1 MVSKRNIRIT
11 SVTLLILML
20 FGLILPI
27 TRISAAD
34 TQGMSFSSGYDSMYY
49 TDKSFS
55 VIPKTF
61 EARIGVPSSY
71 GDQYWGDIFAWY
83 SAKASEHYLF
93 WDIHAPSSTDIRLL
107 CGIRDE
113 NGKITEEIIVK
124 FVGALNEYRGKDV
137 DLALTFDTENKD
149 VRLYID
155 GNEWNG
161 THKFR

>member
-71 GDQYWGDIFAWY
+71 GDQ
-83 SAKASEHYLF
+83 
-93 WDIHAPSSTDIRLL
+93 
-107 CGIRDE
+107 
-113 NGKITEEIIVK
+113 
-124 FVGALNEYRGKDV
+124 
-137 DLALTFDTENKD
+137 
-149 VRLYID
+149 
-155 GNEWNG
+155 
-161 THKFR
+161 